1 MRPTSVLWLAAVAAV
16 VLSSTVTAQQ
26 QQQLPA
32 GLEDYVKQQLEQAI
46 SQDVAQE
53 VARAV
58 AERVALEQRNRL
70 YGTTSP
76 PPTSLT
82 PTTTAPTSSNSQPVL
97 GSPAPAGATQIQ
109 GELRAIAQE
118 RAELQREQ
126 ETLNKERIALN
137 EVIVQLQNQ
146 STAPATIAPVATNT
160 SAPVTVSVASTADGI
175 TTDDDAGAPWGII
188 GVCVGLVAAVALVV
202 VGVKKRNA
210 MSDGLETPAEYASGF
225 HTAEAASARESKW
238 DSYEVVTPLDMAG
251 VPPEDPILDDTTDA
265 TADVEAPTQLN
276 VRGREAVL

>member
-53 VARAV
+53 VALAV

-70 YGTTSP
+70 YGTSSP
-76 PPTSLT
+76 
-82 PTTTAPTSSNSQPVL
+82 PTTTAPTSSSSQPVL

-109 GELRAIAQE
+109 GELRAIAQQ

-137 EVIVQLQNQ
+137 EVIAQLQNR

-160 SAPVTVSVASTADGI
+160 SAPVTVSVASTADGT
-175 TTDDDAGAPWGII
+175 TTDADAGASWGII

-210 MSDGLETPAEYASGF
+210 MNDGLETPAEYASGF

-251 VPPEDPILDDTTDA
+251 VPPEDPILDDTSNA